1 MFLDSLTLK
10 TVIRSIVSAKEH
22 LHLFRFQ
29 KYLQSKK
36 AFKCD
41 ILQENSSGLKI
52 LSLFDESHLLINI
65 SPVNRRELTIRLLKI
80 ESLVI
85 EIDFSSLQSLPLIS
99 LIRTCSSILKF

>member
-1 MFLDSLTLK
+1 ML
-10 TVIRSIVSAKEH
+10 
-22 LHLFRFQ
+22 
-29 KYLQSKK
+29 
-36 AFKCD
+36 
-41 ILQENSSGLKI
+41 ILQENSSDLKI

>member
-10 TVIRSIVSAKEH
+10 LLFDRSAKEH

-29 KYLQSKK
+29 KYLQSKEV
-36 AFKCD
+36 FKCD

-85 EIDFSSLQSLPLIS
+85 EIDFSSLQSFNIAYTNMLEH
-99 LIRTCSSILKF
+99 T